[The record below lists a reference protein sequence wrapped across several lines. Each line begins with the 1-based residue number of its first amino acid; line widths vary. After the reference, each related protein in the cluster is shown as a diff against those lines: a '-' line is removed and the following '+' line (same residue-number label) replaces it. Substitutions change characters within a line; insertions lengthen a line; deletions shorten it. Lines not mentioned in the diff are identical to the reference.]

1 MRVRH
6 ASRLNLQPNGT
17 AVQRTASLRTFEAD
31 PVQRIVPAMTQATG
45 TNRDWLSSR
54 RTLYTLAAAV
64 WMAFALL
71 QVVQSF
77 VYAQAAGRPWT
88 LVGAVIGGFPW
99 WLSWLALT
107 PVIASLAGRYPFTEG
122 RHWAS
127 LGKHALFGVLIALV
141 QVVTVGA
148 IFWFTTGQFSG
159 VASSLGNQV
168 QRFFGNFFLES
179 VVTYAGTAGVF
190 TAIDFARAVR
200 DEAVTRARL
209 EARAAALES
218 SVAQARLDALSM
230 QMNPHFLFNTLTA
243 ISGLVSRD
251 RKGEAREVIQRL
263 GELLRQSLGNGN
275 GPFTTVAREAA
286 LLDDYL
292 YIQRVR
298 FSDRLD
304 ARVEI
309 ARDVREC
316 LIPAMLLQP
325 LVENAIRHGV
335 EPREG
340 KGQVRISVRRDN
352 GALAIRIADSG
363 GGFSLGTDGRPARE
377 GIGIANTRERLDHMY
392 GEKASLVLRNAIGGG
407 AEAIVTVPA
416 VPESLATATR

>member
-1 MRVRH
+1 MRFCV
-6 ASRLNLQPNGT
+6 QPNGT
-17 AVQRTASLRTFEAD
+17 AVQRTVRHGTFEPAL
-31 PVQRIVPAMTQATG
+31 VRRIVREMTQQLG
-45 TNRDWLSSR
+45 TNRDWLSNR
-54 RTLYTLAAAV
+54 RTLFTIAAAV
-64 WMAFALL
+64 WMSFALL
-71 QVVQSF
+71 QVAQSF
-77 VYAQAAGRPWT
+77 VFSQAAGRPWT

-107 PVIASLAGRYPFTEG
+107 PVIAWLAARYPFTEG
-122 RHWAS
+122 RPWAS
-127 LGKHALFGVLIALV
+127 LGRHAVFGVVIALV

-148 IFWFTTGQFSG
+148 IYWFTTGQFSG

-168 QRFFGNFFLES
+168 QRFFGNYFLES

-218 SVAQARLDALSM
+218 SVAKARLDALSM

-243 ISGLVSRD
+243 ISGLVSQE

-286 LLDDYL
+286 LLEDYL

-304 ARVEI
+304 ATVEI
-309 ARDVREC
+309 DRDAGEC
-316 LIPAMLLQP
+316 IIPAMLLQP

-335 EPREG
+335 EAREG
-340 KGQVRISVRRDN
+340 KGRVRVSVRRDN
-352 GALAIRIADSG
+352 GSVEIRIVDSG
-363 GGFSLGTDGRPARE
+363 GGFTLGANGRPARE

-392 GEKASLVLRNAIGGG
+392 GDKASLILRNARGGG
-407 AEAIVTVPA
+407 AEALVTLPVIS
-416 VPESLATATR
+416 ESSAMAGR